1 MTKKKT
7 NEQIVT
13 TNRKA
18 RYDYFILETYEAGL
32 ALVGTEVKSLRA
44 GRASLRDSYARAENG
59 ELILYNMHISPYQQ
73 GGYVNHE
80 PRRPR
85 KLLLRKNEIRKLAA
99 MIQEKGLTLVPLKV
113 YFNERGWAKVE
124 LALARGKKSYDKRDD
139 LAARDAKREIE
150 RAFKEHSLGA
160 I

>member
-1 MTKKKT
+1 
-7 NEQIVT
+7 
-13 TNRKA
+13 
-18 RYDYFILETYEAGL
+18 
-32 ALVGTEVKSLRA
+32 
-44 GRASLRDSYARAENG
+44 
-59 ELILYNMHISPYQQ
+59 
-73 GGYVNHE
+73 
-80 PRRPR
+80 
-85 KLLLRKNEIRKLAA
+85 